1 MSITVTV
8 KEQQLIDFSTVLA
21 AAVHD
26 MKSSLNLLQQS
37 IDGLNKTIEPENRAA
52 QQLLSNAHYESS
64 RLNTG
69 LVQLLSL
76 YRAEMENL
84 PINEDEC
91 FIDDLLENIFIT
103 HEHYLGHKN
112 MTLEIEQTPRLVRY
126 LDQDLIHL
134 LLNDILVNAIRYGSS
149 KLLVSAYEEDDWLF
163 IKVED
168 DGEGYP
174 SKMLVNN
181 KIEMQDIKLVNGRTG
196 LGIFFARLIAS
207 AHRRGDKK
215 GEILLS
221 NGGTLG
227 GSVFTLK
234 LP

>member
-1 MSITVTV
+1 MSV

-37 IDGLNKTIEPENRAA
+37 IDGLNSCVTADNQPA
-52 QQLLSNAHYESS
+52 QQFLSTAHYESS

-91 FIDDLLENIFIT
+91 FIDDLLDNIFIT
-103 HEHYLGHKN
+103 HEQYLGHKN
-112 MTLEIEQTPRLVRY
+112 MTIEIEQTEDLVRY
-126 LDQDLIHL
+126 LDQDLITL
-134 LLNDILVNAIRYGSS
+134 LLNDILVNAMRYGSH
-149 KLLVSAYEEDDWLF
+149 KLRISAFEEDDWLV

-174 SKMLVNN
+174 NKMLASNN
-181 KIEMQDIKLVNGRTG
+181 VDMQDMKLSNGRTG
-196 LGIFFARLIAS
+196 LGLFFARLIAS
-207 AHRRGDKK
+207 AHRRGDRK
-215 GEILLS
+215 GEIMLS
-221 NGGTLG
+221 NGGNLG

>member
-1 MSITVTV
+1 MTA

-37 IDGLNKTIEPENRAA
+37 IDGLNKTITADNHSA
-52 QQLLSNAHYESS
+52 QQFLSTAHYESS

-103 HEHYLGHKN
+103 HEHYLGHRN
-112 MTLEIEQTPRLVRY
+112 MTLEIEQTPGLVRY
-126 LDQDLIHL
+126 LDQDLITL
-134 LLNDILVNAIRYGSS
+134 LLNDILVNAIRYGSK
-149 KLLVSAYEEDDWLF
+149 KLRVSAYEQDDWLY

-174 SKMLVNN
+174 CKMLANN
-181 KIEMQDIKLVNGRTG
+181 ELKMQDFKISNGRTG
-196 LGIFFARLIAS
+196 LGLFFARLIAS

-215 GEILLS
+215 GEIALS
-221 NGGTLG
+221 NGGNLG